1 MADLIKSVR
10 GMRDILPEETKFWQA
25 AEQII
30 FRVLEEF
37 GFEEIRVPIVEELKL
52 FQRSVG
58 SFTDIVQKEMYVFK
72 DRADRILALRPE
84 ATAGVVRA
92 YLEHQLYTKKKISR
106 LYYSG
111 PMFRYDRP
119 QKGRYRQFYQIGA
132 EIFGCE
138 SPYFD
143 LELII
148 ILASILQ
155 KMGIKSYIFEINSV
169 GCDKCKIDYS
179 SKLQQFLEPRKE
191 NLCQDCQVRMQNNIL
206 RVLDCKVVSCRQIL
220 KDIPA
225 IQEVLCYDCKKHQEI
240 LYQELEQSR
249 VNFLANKY
257 LVRGLD
263 YYTMTVFEL
272 KINNEENAVAGGGR
286 YNNLVAELGGPVTP
300 AAGFAIGMD
309 RLCDLVIPEV
319 HKKTD
324 VFVFFLGQRAL
335 HQGITIINQAR
346 TGGIRLIA
354 DYTERSLKNHLK
366 IANKEGAEHVLVLG
380 EDELSQ
386 QVFLYKNMK
395 SGNQKQISFEQLS
408 NFLKGLN
415 NAENLYMR

>member
-1 MADLIKSVR
+1 MADLLKSVR
-10 GMRDILPEETKFWQA
+10 GMRDILPDETRVWQST
-25 AEQII
+25 ERLI
-30 FRVLEEF
+30 FEILEEF
-37 GFEEIRVPIVEELKL
+37 GFEEIRIPIVEQFSL

-72 DRADRILALRPE
+72 DKADRILALRPE

-92 YLEHQLYTKKKISR
+92 YLEHQLYMRKKITR

-119 QKGRYRQFYQIGA
+119 QKGRYRQFYQVGA
-132 EIFGCE
+132 EIFGGE

-143 LELII
+143 AELII
-148 ILASILQ
+148 ILGNILQ
-155 KMGIKSYIFEINSV
+155 RLDIKKYIFEINSV
-169 GCDKCKIDYS
+169 GCDRCKVEYTGR
-179 SKLQQFLEPRKE
+179 LQQFLSPHKDG
-191 NLCQDCQVRMQNNIL
+191 LCHDCKLRLQNNVL
-206 RVLDCKVVSCRQIL
+206 RVLDCKVASCRRIL
-220 KDIPA
+220 EDVPS
-225 IQEVLCYDCKKHQEI
+225 IQKILCSDCKKHQEI
-240 LYQELEQSR
+240 LYRTLEKIGIEF
-249 VNFLANKY
+249 VENKN

-286 YNNLVAELGGPVTP
+286 YDNLVADLGGPKTF

-309 RLCDLVIPEV
+309 RLCNSVIPKLEN
-319 HKKTD
+319 KMSI
-324 VFVFFLGQRAL
+324 FVFFLGQKAL
-335 HQGITIINQAR
+335 QDGITLVNQAR
-346 TGGIRLIA
+346 NNEIRIIA

-366 IANKEGAEHVLVLG
+366 IADKEGAEHVLILG

-395 SGNQKQISFEQLS
+395 DGSQRKIRFEHLS
-408 NFLKGLN
+408 NFLKGLR
-415 NAENLYMR
+415 NA

>member
-1 MADLIKSVR
+1 MAEIIKSVR
-10 GMRDILPEETKFWQA
+10 GMRDLLPEETRRWQ
-25 AEQII
+25 QIERLI
-30 FRVLEEF
+30 FKVLEEF
-37 GFEEIRVPIVEELKL
+37 GFDEIRVPIVEELRL

-72 DRADRILALRPE
+72 DKAGRELALRPE
-84 ATAGVVRA
+84 ATASVVRA
-92 YLEHQLYTKKKISR
+92 YLEHQIYNRKKISR

-132 EIFGCE
+132 EIFGGE

-143 LELII
+143 AELIV
-148 ILASILQ
+148 ILAKIL
-155 KMGIKSYIFEINSV
+155 KLLNVEKYVFEINSV
-169 GCDKCKIDYS
+169 GCEKCKINYGNR
-179 SKLQQFLEPRKE
+179 LQEFLIPQKE
-191 NLCQDCQVRMQNNIL
+191 RLCQDCQTRLQNNVL

-220 KDIPA
+220 KDVPSIQE
-225 IQEVLCYDCKKHQEI
+225 ILCSDCRKHQEVL
-240 LYQELEQSR
+240 YQVLKSQQIQFLE
-249 VNFLANKY
+249 NKY

-309 RLCDLVIPEV
+309 RLCSLIVPETRKEIDVI
-319 HKKTD
+319 
-324 VFVFFLGQRAL
+324 VFFLGENALQQSSAILNEARAD
-335 HQGITIINQAR
+335 
-346 TGGIRLIA
+346 GIRLIA

-366 IANKEGAEHVLVLG
+366 IANRENAQHILILG
-380 EDELSQ
+380 ENELSRR
-386 QVFLYKNMK
+386 VFLYKNMNNK
-395 SGNQKQISFEQLS
+395 TQQLVSFENIS
-408 NFLKGLN
+408 NFLKGLK
-415 NAENLYMR
+415 NAKDSHMR